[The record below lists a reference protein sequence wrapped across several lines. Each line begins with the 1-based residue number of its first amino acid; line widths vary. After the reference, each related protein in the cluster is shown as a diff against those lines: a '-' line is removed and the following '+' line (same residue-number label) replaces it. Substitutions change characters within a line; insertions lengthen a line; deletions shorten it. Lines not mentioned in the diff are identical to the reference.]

1 MNQSATPTEAR
12 IKEAAKKVFLEKGY
26 EGTTTRDIAREA
38 DLNMALLNYYFR
50 SKEKLFT
57 QVYEELAGMYF
68 KELLELMNSPMTLK
82 EKIVAIIEN
91 HFEML
96 VRNMQLGA
104 FLATEF
110 KREPERLC
118 KVLNIE
124 KAFKD
129 NLLEQQLKE
138 AIGRGEARSID
149 LKHLLAFIIANV
161 QHPFDTQQLNMQVWN
176 MTQPEYLAFAQRH
189 KELTKEMIINFLFG
203 KP

>member
-12 IKEAAKKVFLEKGY
+12 IKEAAKKIFLEKGY

-68 KELLELMNSPMTLK
+68 KELLGLMNSPMTLK
-82 EKIVAIIEN
+82 EKIVAIIDN

-96 VRNMQLGA
+96 VRNMQLGT
-104 FLATEF
+104 FISTEF

-124 KAFKD
+124 KVLED
-129 NLLEQQLKE
+129 NLLQLQLKE

-149 LKHLLAFIIANV
+149 FKHVLAFIIANV
-161 QHPFDTQQLNMQVWN
+161 QHPFDTQQLNMKIWN
-176 MTQPEYLAFAQRH
+176 MTQTEYFAFAQRH
-189 KELTKEMIINFLFG
+189 KELSKEMIITFLLG

>member
-1 MNQSATPTEAR
+1 MIQSATSTEER

-26 EGTTTRDIAREA
+26 EGTTTRDIAKEA

-50 SKEKLFT
+50 SKEKLFM

-68 KELLELMNSPMTLK
+68 KELLELMNSPMTIK

-96 VRNMQLGA
+96 IRNMQLGA

-189 KELTKEMIINFLFG
+189 KELSKEMIISFLLG